1 MTKCVHDGLEPIK
14 VGPYEVFASGLLHH
28 PDFENFDVLVPLDHQ
43 FCYNGNREVIMAII
57 PDYHPPGPDFAGILS
72 ERVIPELEAGKRVLI
87 FCLGSHGRTGTVIA
101 GLIAMLEPEVDD
113 PIEAVRKRHC
123 GKSVETREQAEWVRN
138 LHHQQNHPFT
148 SDLLAEG

>member
-1 MTKCVHDGLEPIK
+1 
-14 VGPYEVFASGLLHH
+14 
-28 PDFENFDVLVPLDHQ
+28 
-43 FCYNGNREVIMAII
+43 
-57 PDYHPPGPDFAGILS
+57 
-72 ERVIPELEAGKRVLI
+72 VLI

-138 LHHQQNHPFT
+138 LHHQQNHQFT